1 MAPPRTS
8 RGSKNARGGAG
19 VGAGKRGGRG
29 GGGRDRSTYSAGGSA
44 GGGFSEIPKSAVD
57 QDSAS
62 EDGDGLGESLLRA
75 REQGAKF
82 TDLEIEVICKQMRM
96 GMSSHGEYQ

>member
-1 MAPPRTS
+1 M
-8 RGSKNARGGAG
+8 
-19 VGAGKRGGRG
+19 
-29 GGGRDRSTYSAGGSA
+29 
-44 GGGFSEIPKSAVD
+44 D

-82 TDLEIEVICKQMRM
+82 TDLEIEVICKQMRL
-96 GMSSHGEYQ
+96 GMNSHGEYQ